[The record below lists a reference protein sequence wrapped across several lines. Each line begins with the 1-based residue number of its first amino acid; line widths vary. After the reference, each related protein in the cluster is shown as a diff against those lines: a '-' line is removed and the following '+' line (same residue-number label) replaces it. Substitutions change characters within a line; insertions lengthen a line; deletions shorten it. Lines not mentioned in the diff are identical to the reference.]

1 MPPPVGD
8 SRIERLLAR
17 SRQGDA
23 AALGELLQDHR
34 PYLKLLARRFLRGRL
49 AVRLDESDA
58 VQQTCLSAF
67 RNFAQFRGTRAREF
81 VAWLKRIHEAN
92 LHNAL
97 RDQAAARRSVDR
109 EQPLPANPLRDEQ
122 AATATQRA
130 LRDERAVLLAQAL
143 EKLPEAQAEA
153 VRLRHLEGLSL
164 ADMAAAMQ
172 RSEQSVVGLLR
183 RGIDGLRTQLRRH
196 VEGSDE

>member
-1 MPPPVGD
+1 
-8 SRIERLLAR
+8 
-17 SRQGDA
+17 
-23 AALGELLQDHR
+23 LLQDHR
-34 PYLKLLARRFLRGRL
+34 PYLKLLARRYLRGRL
-49 AVRLDESDA
+49 AVRVDESDA

-67 RNFAQFRGTRAREF
+67 RNFAQFRGVRAGEF

-109 EQPLPANPLRDEQ
+109 ELPLPADPLRDEQ

-143 EKLPEAQAEA
+143 EKLPDAQAEA

-164 ADMAAAMQ
+164 AEMAAAMQ